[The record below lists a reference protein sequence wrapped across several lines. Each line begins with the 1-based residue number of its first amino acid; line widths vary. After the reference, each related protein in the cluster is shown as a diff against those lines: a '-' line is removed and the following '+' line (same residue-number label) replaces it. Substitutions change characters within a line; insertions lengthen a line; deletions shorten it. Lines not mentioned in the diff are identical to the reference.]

1 MKTITNSVLPQA
13 TPPQTANY
21 RRILQS
27 ETPQDKPFAQVVAQR
42 QSKRPGDIEK
52 PIDMRSRVD
61 NARENTV
68 KAFERPYQQPAKEV
82 PTARAKDNKPEA
94 KLESVVVNNTG
105 QAEKVNTPKGNSVTD
120 TKSKVQT
127 NSEKSTQSEKPIE
140 DELQEEL
147 VKTAKDE
154 VSVQVP
160 GALFLIPEI
169 NQELSITTGNL
180 DSAIQIEL
188 LDQVSTIEGTTSK
201 ATEGQNLVPSENFET
216 LLTEALGKASST
228 EVPLTVLPTE
238 SAAGLEKPVA
248 TVATATTVETAATGA
263 TALET
268 PKMTLVEINRA
279 LEAQVAKLLE
289 NQSVSKPQQQ
299 FAQMLE
305 AYGVTEVQVNRSV
318 VTETANAVKLIDGA
332 AVEGALDESL
342 KVGGEGVTL
351 VASSQETSTDSGR
364 GNQTQ
369 DEKDAK
375 HLASGIKSTLN
386 GPVESAER
394 FQGLMQIDKSDSI
407 LSTKEVI
414 KTPVSPA
421 AILDQIKEAMV
432 KQPLKVGEHSE
443 MIIKLKPEE
452 LGKVE
457 LKIEVH
463 KDSVIAKFEVASQMV
478 KEAIESNLSDLKNSL
493 KDKGFGDMSFDVNVA
508 KEKSNGHQQGSGHSK
523 RGRRSPG
530 GIAQLEKIETQYQ
543 KSLVSLIGN
552 SQFEHYA

>member
-1 MKTITNSVLPQA
+1 MKTITNSALPQV

-42 QSKRPGDIEK
+42 QNTRPGEIER
-52 PIDMRSRVD
+52 PIDMRIRVD
-61 NARENTV
+61 SARENNV
-68 KAFERPYQQPAKEV
+68 KTFERPYQQPVKEV
-82 PTARAKDNKPEA
+82 SAARVRENKPET
-94 KLESVVVNNTG
+94 KQESVAASNTD
-105 QAEKVNTPKGNSVTD
+105 QSEKVNTPKENSVSD

-140 DELQEEL
+140 DVLQEEL

-180 DSAIQIEL
+180 DSEIQVEL
-188 LDQVSTIEGTTSK
+188 LDQVNGSQGTTSK
-201 ATEGQNLVPSENFET
+201 TPEGQNLVSNENFET
-216 LLTEALGKASST
+216 LLTEALGKATST
-228 EVPLTVLPTE
+228 EVPPAVLPTE
-238 SAAGLEKPVA
+238 SAADLEKPAA
-248 TVATATTVETAATGA
+248 TVATTVVTAATA
-263 TALET
+263 TTAVET
-268 PKMTLVEINRA
+268 PKVTVVELTQAI
-279 LEAQVAKLLE
+279 EAQVAKLME
-289 NQSVSKPQQQ
+289 NQSVLKPQQQ

-305 AYGVTEVQVNRSV
+305 AYGVTEVQVNQSV
-318 VTETANAVKLIDGA
+318 VTETVNAVKLIDGA
-332 AVEGALDESL
+332 VVEGTLDESL

-375 HLASGIKSTLN
+375 HLASGVKSTSN
-386 GPVESAER
+386 APVESAER

-478 KEAIESNLSDLKNSL
+478 KEVIESNLSDLKNSL

-508 KEKSNGHQQGSGHSK
+508 KEKSNGQHQGSGHSK